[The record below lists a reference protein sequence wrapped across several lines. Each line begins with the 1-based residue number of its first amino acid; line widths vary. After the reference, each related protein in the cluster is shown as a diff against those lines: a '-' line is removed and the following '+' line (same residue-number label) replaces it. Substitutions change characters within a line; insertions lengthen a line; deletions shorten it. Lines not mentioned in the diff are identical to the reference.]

1 MENVMNLISIK
12 SIKYLALNKRDV
24 CIFVGAGASIMSPS
38 CLPSFQDLN
47 SALLSNLYQ
56 STSIGQNLQSMM
68 GNINTKPEQLLQIIW
83 DYTNGQFNPVEC
95 FQYTSPNRNHH
106 LIAELV
112 AQGVNCI
119 VTPNF
124 DPCLE
129 KALEERQISF
139 NVFNRVPSTSD
150 EANLLLESIKKK
162 ETLIWKPHG
171 DCREPQTLCYTREK
185 VAKLSNSRYLWDIFS
200 YIIENYHLIFLGYS
214 GYDDDFFPIL
224 YEMLPNSKKKTLWN
238 AYKEPTVNMPCLLLQ
253 KKSPDNF
260 HLWIGNMT
268 ELLDLLAGKCD
279 IKVDSAPTLNWL
291 AYLEQQFS
299 EVKLSKKKA
308 ILAKYLNDFGLFED
322 AKKIW
327 KEGLSLPKNS
337 IVEEDKLRFQMNLGI
352 ISQRTAYDRALKM
365 GCYYI
370 AEIALENLIQEAI
383 DSKSLQS
390 AQYFLKE
397 YRRNCKG
404 AAQYHFIKSK
414 YYFFLYICE
423 LDLKNE
429 AAINLQ
435 TDFDK
440 AYHALWEDGE
450 ILDAIY
456 LMVKHY
462 GAIAALN
469 QGNPEILDEL
479 ILKIN
484 QLIPYGDCRSI
495 ANAYYCIAN
504 LAISLGKN
512 HIALTYH
519 QKCIHMVEFCYVN
532 GIYQGEQYHEL
543 CSYLYHQGSLIAQDR
558 RVGVEKARLA
568 LSEAEILHDE
578 KKKIYIKG
586 AVFNSLCSMYM
597 RNDYKLAVK
606 YGMLALEFGKQSGSL
621 QNLARTYTYLAVA
634 DAKQGLHEAA
644 IRKFRKSYVLHKQI
658 HEGLNYLYSVLSEC
672 KINISEI
679 ESE

>member
-1 MENVMNLISIK
+1 
-12 SIKYLALNKRDV
+12 
-24 CIFVGAGASIMSPS
+24 VGAGASIMSPS

-47 SALLSNLYQ
+47 NALLSNLYQ
-56 STSIGQNLQSMM
+56 STSMGQNLQSVM

-112 AQGVNCI
+112 AQGVSCI

-129 KALEERQISF
+129 KALEKRQVSF
-139 NVFNRVPSTSD
+139 KVFNKVPSTSD
-150 EANLLLESIKKK
+150 EANYLFESIKKK

-171 DCREPQTLCYTREK
+171 DCREPQTLCYTRKK
-185 VAKLSNSRYLWDIFS
+185 VAKLSNSRYLREIFS

-238 AYKEPTVNMPCLLLQ
+238 AYKEPTENMPCLLLQ

-260 HLWIGNMT
+260 HLWIGDMT
-268 ELLDLLAGKCD
+268 ELLDSLSGKCD
-279 IKVDSAPTLNWL
+279 IKIDLSPTLNWL
-291 AYLEQQFS
+291 AYLKQQFS
-299 EVKLSKKKA
+299 EIKMSKKKA
-308 ILAKYLNDFGLFED
+308 ILAKYLNDFGFFED

-327 KEGLSLPKNS
+327 KEGLSLPKNN
-337 IVEEDKLRFQMNLGI
+337 IIEEDRLRFQMNLGI
-352 ISQRTAYDRALKM
+352 ISHGVAYHRALKM
-365 GCYYI
+365 GYYYI

-383 DSKSLQS
+383 DSMNLQS
-390 AQYFLKE
+390 AQYYLKE
-397 YRRNCKG
+397 YWQNCKG
-404 AAQYHFIKSK
+404 TAQYYFTESK

-429 AAINLQ
+429 AAIYLQ
-435 TDFDK
+435 TDFDR

-469 QGNPEILDEL
+469 QGNSAILDDL

-484 QLIPYGDCRSI
+484 QLIPYGDCRSM

-519 QKCIHMVEFCYVN
+519 QRCIYMMELCYAN

-543 CSYLYHQGSLIAQDR
+543 CSYLYHQGSLVAQDR
-558 RVGVEKARLA
+558 RVSVEKAQLA
-568 LSEAEILHDE
+568 LSEVEMLHD
-578 KKKIYIKG
+578 KKKKNYIKG
-586 AVFNSLCSMYM
+586 VVFSSLCSLYM
-597 RNDYKLAVK
+597 RDNYKLAVK
-606 YGMLALEFGKQSGSL
+606 YGMLALEFGERSESI

-634 DAKQGLHEAA
+634 DAKQGLYEDA
-644 IRKFRKSYVLHKQI
+644 IRKFKKSYVLHKQI
-658 HEGLNYLYSVLSEC
+658 HEGLNYLCSVLNEC